1 MQETKIMSHRFSSPV
16 LPTLLDKFDCF
27 NPILEEI
34 ASVKTK
40 LLRGMQ
46 QKKKAHVKYLKDMN
60 DIWLIRVHIYNNS
73 TPYIWVE

>member
-27 NPILEEI
+27 YPILEEI
-34 ASVKTK
+34 ASIKTK

-46 QKKKAHVKYLKDMN
+46 QKKRKKKKAHVKYLKDMN
-60 DIWLIRVHIYNNS
+60 DIWLIDRKSV
-73 TPYIWVE
+73 V